1 MDTDISQWLEQR
13 TGATKRQMA
22 LRTGQTP
29 STFNRN
35 IETAE
40 VIIAVCRQ
48 FGINPIEG
56 LTAAQ
61 LITDSEVTDAAGE
74 TNLRT
79 VPERAL
85 LEEVLRRVA
94 EREEI
99 SDLSPLRLDDSDP
112 DYSKMSD
119 EDVKSSY
126 DLAALKKPKHIG
138 DDELPHEP

>member
-1 MDTDISQWLEQR
+1 METNISRWLEQR
-13 TGATKRQMA
+13 TGVTKRQMA
-22 LRTGQTP
+22 LQTGQTP

-61 LITDSEVTDAAGE
+61 LITDAEVTDAAGE

-79 VPERAL
+79 VSERAL
-85 LEEVLRRVA
+85 LEEVLRRVG
-94 EREEI
+94 ERE
-99 SDLSPLRLDDSDP
+99 DVNDVSPLQLVDSDP

-119 EDVKSSY
+119 EDVRNSY
-126 DLAALKKPKHIG
+126 DLAALAKPEHIG

>member
-1 MDTDISQWLEQR
+1 METDIARWLELR

-22 LRTGQTP
+22 LKLGHTP

-48 FGINPIEG
+48 YGINPIEG

-61 LITDSEVTDAAGE
+61 LISEDDVAASAGE
-74 TNLRT
+74 TSLRA
-79 VPERAL
+79 VSERSL

-99 SDLSPLRLDDSDP
+99 SDVSPLQLVDTDP
-112 DYSKMSD
+112 DYSKLSA
-119 EDVKSSY
+119 EDVRNSY
-126 DLAALKKPKHIG
+126 DLAALKKPEHIG
-138 DDELPHEP
+138 DDELPNES